1 MAFSVW
7 YRICGSRSSTE
18 IYLYEN
24 IGVGCA
30 FVLPFV
36 PALVF
41 LCWRPSGITVYG
53 SAGLWCW
60 ISPEQKWLRIAA
72 FYAPIW

>member
-1 MAFSVW
+1 MAASVW
-7 YRICGSRSSTE
+7 FRICTQRSASE
-18 IYLYEN
+18 VYVLEN
-24 IGVGCA
+24 IGVVGA
-30 FVLPFV
+30 LALPFI

-41 LCWRPSGITVYG
+41 LCWRPNGLTVYG

-60 ISPEQKWLRIAA
+60 ISNESKWLRIAA